1 MICILHG
8 YLLEGSGSNLW
19 TRAIV
24 ESLCRDGETVH
35 LMAQENHPERYP
47 YITQVHS
54 YAPDGSSSQIFS
66 QKSPYTGSCILHKP
80 VLGDLLPVYV
90 RDRYEEFSR
99 AVPMIDLTDSEI
111 EDYLERNVRTLRT
124 VVARHGITAI
134 HANHCVLMSTVA
146 QRVHE
151 SANVPFAVMPHGSAL
166 EFAVKRDPRFHRFA
180 EEAMSSASTIF
191 VHGDEMS
198 GRVLEVLSSA
208 DGIREKFSDLHLG
221 VDTSQFELVPRAGRP
236 ENIRRLSEALAG
248 APRGRSPEQTRVL
261 LGQLRDDSTE
271 VELHAAFAPAREFD
285 GKAPDVDVE
294 AKLASVDWVR
304 DRCLLFVGRLI
315 STKGIHGVIAAL
327 PYLFRDVPDLNLIIV
342 GHGPLREPLESLV
355 QALGRG
361 DRNLVELIVQRGRLL
376 EGSPEGETEGTELT
390 QAAAYLDHLRQRG
403 ELDEYFSTA
412 REHLRPER
420 VIFTGY
426 LTHRELRFLFP
437 CCDAAIFPSVVK
449 EAGPLVFL
457 EALASGVFPLGTYF
471 GGMRASIDSLADA
484 LPAEAIEAM
493 KLDADP
499 KHTVRDIVRN
509 TPASLDLSLRL
520 AEDLH
525 EIARERYDW
534 RSVAQKLLR
543 ELEAM

>member
-47 YITQVHS
+47 YIGEVHS
-54 YAPDGSSSQIFS
+54 YAPDGSSSLIFR
-66 QKSPYTGSCILHKP
+66 QDSPYAGTCILHKP

-99 AVPMIDLTDSEI
+99 AVPMIDLTDGEI
-111 EDYLERNVRTLRT
+111 EDYLKRNVRALRT
-124 VVARHGITAI
+124 VVERYDITAI
-134 HANHCVLMSTVA
+134 HANHSVLMSTVA

-151 SANVPFAVMPHGSAL
+151 ATRVPFAVMPHGSAL

-180 EEAMSSASTIF
+180 EEAMSAATTIF

-198 GRVLEVLSSA
+198 GRVLEVLSGV
-208 DGIREKFSDLHLG
+208 DRIHEKFSDLHLG
-221 VDTSQFELVPRAGRP
+221 VDTSQFELVPRAERP
-236 ENIRRLSEALAG
+236 RNIERLGDALAG
-248 APRGRSPEQTRVL
+248 TPRGRSPEQTLAL
-261 LGQLRDDSTE
+261 LDQLRDDSTE
-271 VELHAAFAPAREFD
+271 EELHAAFAPAREFD

-294 AKLASVDWVR
+294 SRLASVDWVR
-304 DRCLLFVGRLI
+304 DRSLLFVGRLI
-315 STKGIHGVIAAL
+315 STKGIHGVVAAL

-342 GHGPLREPLESLV
+342 GHGPLREPLEALV
-355 QALGRG
+355 HALGRG
-361 DRNLVELIVQRGRLL
+361 DRDLVELIVRRGRLL
-376 EGSPEGETEGTELT
+376 EGSPEGDMEGTELT
-390 QAAAYLDHLRQRG
+390 QAAAYLDQLRERD
-403 ELDEYFSTA
+403 ELNDYFATA
-412 REHLRPER
+412 REHLRAER

-484 LPAEAIEAM
+484 LPAEAIDAM

-499 KHTVRDIVRN
+499 QHTVQDIVSN
-509 TPASLDLSLRL
+509 TPASLDLSARL

-525 EIARERYDW
+525 QIARERYDW